1 MAKTPKQKLVTK
13 KHLARLE
20 RERIQRRNVLIV
32 SIIVFVTVVGL
43 ITYGVLHQN
52 VIQPRQPIAIVNNER
67 ITTREYQTFVRYQRR
82 QLIQQYISTYQNMQF
97 FAGDSDTE
105 AFFIQTLQQIQLQ
118 LDPTSLGQQVLN
130 DLINDRIIRQE
141 ATLLGITVTNE
152 DIDTYIQQ
160 AFGYYPEG
168 ISPTPTLQP
177 TPIPTSTLSP
187 TQLALFPPSPT
198 PREDSTPE
206 NGFTETPFVEI
217 TLTPD
222 LEDDFDKTPEASPT
236 QTETPEL
243 TPTATLEP
251 TPYTFEQYQLDYQD
265 LLENLKQEIN
275 FSERDLRRLIESQIY
290 RTRLLETMSFN
301 IEEVRE
307 EVWAR
312 HILVDD
318 QETAQIVVR
327 LLENGEDFA
336 ELAAIYSNDSSNR
349 DMGGDLGWFGSGMMV
364 AEFEQAAFQL
374 EIGEISDPVETQFG
388 YHIIQKLG
396 HQERPISSQ
405 ELAQLRENEFNLWLL
420 EQRQIAEPEILPYWI
435 DRTPTRP
442 TIPPALLQL

>member
-1 MAKTPKQKLVTK
+1 MAKTPKPKIVTK
-13 KHLARLE
+13 KHIARLE

-141 ATLLGITVTNE
+141 AALLGITVTNE

-168 ISPTPTLQP
+168 IPPTPTLQP

-198 PREDSTPE
+198 PSEDSTPE

-217 TLTPD
+217 TVTPD

-275 FSERDLRRLIESQIY
+275 FSERDLRRLIESQLY

-364 AEFEQAAFQL
+364 VEFEQAAFQL

-435 DRTPTRP
+435 DRTPTQP

>member
-1 MAKTPKQKLVTK
+1 MAKTPKPKIVTK
-13 KHLARLE
+13 KHIARLE

-168 ISPTPTLQP
+168 IPPTPTLQP

-217 TLTPD
+217 TVTPD

-275 FSERDLRRLIESQIY
+275 FSERDLRRLIESQLY

-364 AEFEQAAFQL
+364 VEFEQAAFQL